1 MRKEGIRIYRAH
13 LEHGFLVVIYSFLS
27 QEVNGNVLSRRGKVQ
42 GARQK
47 G

>member
-13 LEHGFLVVIYSFLS
+13 LEHGFLVVIHFPPSH
-27 QEVNGNVLSRRGKVQ
+27 EVSGNVLSRRGKVQ